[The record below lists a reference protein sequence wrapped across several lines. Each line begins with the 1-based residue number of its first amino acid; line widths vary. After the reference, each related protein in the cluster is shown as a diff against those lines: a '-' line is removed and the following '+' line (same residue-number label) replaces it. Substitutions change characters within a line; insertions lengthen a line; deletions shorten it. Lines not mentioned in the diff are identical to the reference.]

1 MQAYAALARQPQNSP
16 IAICSLWSAIRL
28 KSVAGRCK
36 CGKSHCSN
44 SKTAMFT
51 LVPHFSTSSEI
62 YKWCSFFL
70 TNMGKASDIETLKC
84 VVVLQ
89 IQARFYTGGMYNPIN
104 VFRQFSL
111 KLKCRRYLFECL
123 ALRQVQLER
132 HQQMQWERE
141 RKSQALRDVGCIVGD
156 ITTSHRHRNVET
168 TCFNIRATGKFK
180 FQQTNEMFASLP
192 RFRSMFWIISW
203 TLLLISYVSASQQ
216 VMTVNVEHWMQD
228 IVWYFCHKPN
238 TFNLNWVHRKKFM
251 MRITSELLKFST
263 IPINILPL
271 VKV

>member
-1 MQAYAALARQPQNSP
+1 MCSLRLSIVCIQVMQAYAALARQPQNSP

-70 TNMGKASDIETLKC
+70 TNMGKASDIKTLKC

-111 KLKCRRYLFECL
+111 KLKCRHGICSN
-123 ALRQVQLER
+123 AWHCVKCS
-132 HQQMQWERE
+132 WNAINKCSERE
-141 RKSQALRDVGCIVGD
+141 KENHKLY
-156 ITTSHRHRNVET
+156 ET
-168 TCFNIRATGKFK
+168 LV
-180 FQQTNEMFASLP
+180 ASLE
-192 RFRSMFWIISW
+192 
-203 TLLLISYVSASQQ
+203 T
-216 VMTVNVEHWMQD
+216 
-228 IVWYFCHKPN
+228 
-238 TFNLNWVHRKKFM
+238 
-251 MRITSELLKFST
+251 
-263 IPINILPL
+263 
-271 VKV
+271 